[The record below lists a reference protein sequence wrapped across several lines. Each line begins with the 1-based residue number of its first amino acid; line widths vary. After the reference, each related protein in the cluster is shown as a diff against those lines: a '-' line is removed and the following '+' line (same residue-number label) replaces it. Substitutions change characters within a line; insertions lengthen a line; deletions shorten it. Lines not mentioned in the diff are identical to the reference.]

1 MKLYVILNIILC
13 FSGIVFGQDLQ
24 ESATIELGSKNIKI
38 DEPFV
43 VSLILKD
50 IESRPSVTFPEIN
63 GLEKRSKSV
72 TSSVNTIDGKK
83 VVVQTIS
90 QEYFASKVGKY
101 QIPDFYILVN
111 GIRIKSDATTIT
123 FLSGAVSEEN
133 QDLDQDFTDL
143 PEADLNVDGV
153 FLSVQ
158 TDKKRV
164 FIREGFALRISLY
177 IAESAPVEMEFYQ
190 FSTQLQSIL
199 KKLRPTNCWEE
210 NIGIE
215 EIIKRRVTIKGRKYT
230 EYNMYQA
237 QLFPIT
243 LQDVVFP
250 TVGLDMIAVENKN
263 AVNVRNKVI
272 RSFRSK
278 AIRVQVRALPDHPLK
293 DQVAVGQYSLVE
305 KLSSE
310 LVYPGESVR
319 YMFKIQ
325 GVGNIAAIPTPET
338 EINSTFDFYPPDI
351 SQVIRRSYAK
361 VSGEKTFDYFVVPRR
376 DGTFP
381 LSRYFQWVYFDPST
395 ARYDTLR
402 SEKFLQVKGDD
413 YKLGNISLS
422 GSQGLYDNLDRLDT
436 TQQGFNYKQ
445 FFKNITNAIV
455 VILIIAMVWVF
466 RK

>member
-13 FSGIVFGQDLQ
+13 FSGIVFGQDFQ
-24 ESATIELGSKNIKI
+24 ENAAIELGSKNIKI

-43 VSLILKD
+43 ISLILKD
-50 IESRPSVTFPEIN
+50 VESRPSVTFPEIS

-90 QEYFASKVGKY
+90 QEYFASKIGKY
-101 QIPDFYILVN
+101 QIPDFYIVVN
-111 GIRIKSDATTIT
+111 GIRLRSEATTIT
-123 FLSGAVSEEN
+123 FSSGAVSEEN
-133 QDLDQDFTDL
+133 LDLDQEFTYL

-158 TDKKRV
+158 TDKKNV

-210 NIGIE
+210 NAGIE
-215 EIIKRRVTIKGRKYT
+215 EIIKRQVTIKGRKYT

-237 QLFPIT
+237 QFFPIT
-243 LQDVVFP
+243 LQDVIFP
-250 TVGLDMIAVENKN
+250 SVSLNMIAVENKN
-263 AVNVRNKVI
+263 AVNVRNRVI

-278 AIRVQVRALPDHPLK
+278 AASVQVKALPDHPFK

-319 YMFKIQ
+319 YTFKIQ

-381 LSRYFQWVYFDPST
+381 LSRYFQWVYFDPLKV
-395 ARYDTLR
+395 RYDTLR
-402 SEKFLQVKGDD
+402 SAKFLQVKGDD

-436 TQQGFNYKQ
+436 TQQGFNYKE

>member
-13 FSGIVFGQDLQ
+13 FLGIVLGQDFQ
-24 ESATIELGSKNIKI
+24 ENAVIELGSKNNSI
-38 DEPFV
+38 DKPFV

-50 IESRPSVTFPEIN
+50 VESRPSVTFPDIN

-90 QEYFASKVGKY
+90 QEYFASKIGKY
-101 QIPDFYILVN
+101 QIPDFYITVN
-111 GIRIKSDATTIT
+111 GLRLKSEATTIN
-123 FLSGAVSEEN
+123 FSMGIDSGGN
-133 QDLDQDFTDL
+133 LDTDQDFSYLAEPDL
-143 PEADLNVDGV
+143 GNDGV

-158 TDKKRV
+158 ANKKSV
-164 FIREGFALRISLY
+164 FTREGFALRISLY

-190 FSTQLQSIL
+190 FSTQLQSML
-199 KKLRPTNCWEE
+199 KKLRPSNCWEE
-210 NIGIE
+210 NVGIE
-215 EIIKRRVTIKGRKYT
+215 EIVKRQVKIKGRKYT

-237 QLFPIT
+237 QFFPIT

-250 TVGLDMIAVENKN
+250 AVGLDMIAVENKN
-263 AVNVRNKVI
+263 VVNVRNKVI
-272 RSFRSK
+272 RSFHSK
-278 AIRVQVRALPDHPLK
+278 PMRVQVKPLPEHPLK
-293 DQVAVGQYSLVE
+293 DQVAVGQYNLIE
-305 KLSSE
+305 KLSSN

-319 YMFKIQ
+319 YMFKIE
-325 GVGNIAAIPTPET
+325 GVGNIAAIPTPEI
-338 EINSTFDFYPPDI
+338 EINSAFDFYPPDI
-351 SQVIRRSYAK
+351 SQVIKRSYPK

-381 LSRYFQWVYFDPST
+381 LSRYFQWVYFDPVV

-402 SEKFLQVKGDD
+402 SGKLLQVKGED

-436 TQQGFNYKQ
+436 TQQKFNYKD
-445 FFKNITNAIV
+445 FFKNVTNAIV
-455 VILIIAMVWVF
+455 GILIIAMVWVF